1 MALTPPVDFRSNMH
15 PRSIYSLTHNPSTMH
30 SLSDVAKRTDPNL
43 AIADIAEVLTES
55 NEILQDIP
63 YVEGN
68 LPTGHR
74 VTIRTGLPKAYWK
87 RMNQGVPSSTS
98 DVAQIEET
106 CGICQARSIVD
117 KMVADLNG
125 NSAAYR
131 ASEDR
136 AFIESLNEMMVDAL
150 FYGDSRKTG
159 DGFIGLSP
167 RYNTTDV
174 KKAQCA
180 KNVIDCGGTG
190 DHLTSVWLIGWGE
203 NSIFGFY
210 PKGTPVGLQRKD
222 NGEIRVLDDNGYP
235 FEAYETVYTW
245 SNGLVVKDWRF
256 AVRLCNIDVDQL
268 MSGTGIG
275 AGDLTAPN
283 STNLILMLNQALAKF
298 PTQTSARVSIYMN
311 PDVHAALNVIATRSN
326 TNVLSTNESLN
337 MFGEHSSWQSFLG
350 RPIRRVD
357 RLRNN
362 EKHVD

>member
-1 MALTPPVDFRSNMH
+1 MALQPPVDIRSNLH
-15 PRSIYSLTHNPSTMH
+15 PRSLYSLTHNPSTMH
-30 SLSDVAKRTDPNL
+30 SQMDVAKRTDPDL

-55 NEILQDIP
+55 NEILLDIP

-74 VTIRTGLPKAYWK
+74 VTIRTGLPRAYWK

-98 DVAQIEET
+98 DVAQVEET

-136 AFIESLNEMMVDAL
+136 AFIESMNEMMVDQL

-159 DGFIGLSP
+159 DGFVGFSP

-174 KKAQCA
+174 KKAKCA

-190 DHLTSVWLIGWGE
+190 DSLTSIWMIGWG
-203 NSIFGFY
+203 SDTVFGFY

-222 NGEIRVLDDNGYP
+222 HGEIRVLDDNGYP

-256 AVRLCNIDVDQL
+256 AVRLCNIDVNQL
-268 MSGTGIG
+268 KSGEGIGTGNI
-275 AGDLTAPN
+275 AAPQ
-283 STNLILMLNQALAKF
+283 SMNLILKMNEALAKF
-298 PTQTSARVSIYMN
+298 PTNTSARVAIYMN
-311 PDVHAALNVIATRSN
+311 PDVHAALNIIASRSN
-326 TNVLSTNESLN
+326 TNVLTIEQGLN
-337 MFGEHSSWQSFLG
+337 LYGEHASWQSFLG

-357 RLRNN
+357 KLRCN